1 MRKRATRI
9 ALFAGA
15 VIALAFLFNFYFTNI
30 EGDGKKTP
38 EAALPTDQDY
48 EWIEG
53 PKTEKKHR
61 YFFLSNGAYFGT
73 GFVTKNLTGW
83 SSGEGVYTK
92 LPNSLNFNEIS
103 AAYSDS
109 KIIYGLIKPEGEIG
123 VTVNGVET
131 EFVELNTLS
140 KDVVNKY
147 GVDGYFIWYVDFSD
161 LENQEEFIIQVFES
175 NGEVLNELKI

>member
-9 ALFAGA
+9 VLFAGA

-38 EAALPTDQDY
+38 EEALPTDQQY

-53 PKTEKKHR
+53 PKTEKEHR

-73 GFVTKNLTGW
+73 GLVTKNLTGW
-83 SSGEGVYTK
+83 SSGDGVHAK
-92 LPNSLNFNEIS
+92 LHSPIELNEIT
-103 AAYSDS
+103 AAYSDN
-109 KIIYGLIKPEGEIG
+109 KIIYGLIKPDGEID
-123 VTVNGVET
+123 VTVNGVQAELID
-131 EFVELNTLS
+131 LNTLS
-140 KDVVNKY
+140 DDVVNLY
-147 GVDGYFIWYVDFSD
+147 GVEGYLIWYVDYSD
-161 LENQEEFIIQVFES
+161 LENQEEFIIQVINS